1 VRLQAIFVSLLLTA
15 TDSHSAWQVTTTK
28 DSMTDETKKSAVVI
42 NEDGHSF
49 SIYRHPSGAVW
60 ANFSLSSKS
69 LYQLAPQ
76 RPPIFRID
84 KNEPHD
90 VMLEKRLQEMGGGV
104 QAFAWEPKWVNFLV
118 WHGNEAGGRSKML
131 NELMQGTSVVFR
143 YYLFTG
149 GYKETTFS
157 LTDAGPAIADALGI
171 PPVADSAV
179 SANAQAFTAELIA
192 ARKACQQDPKT
203 FRACF
208 EQVSS
213 CRKQANNDPEKFRK
227 CLQ

>member
-1 VRLQAIFVSLLLTA
+1 
-15 TDSHSAWQVTTTK
+15 
-28 DSMTDETKKSAVVI
+28 MTDETRKSAVVI
-42 NEDGHSF
+42 NEDGHSL
-49 SIYRHPSGAVW
+49 SIYRHSSGAVW

-69 LYQLAPQ
+69 FDQLAPQ
-76 RPPIFRID
+76 KPPVFRID

-90 VMLEKRLQEMGGGV
+90 VLLEKRLQEMGSGV

-118 WHGNEAGGRSKML
+118 WHGKEAEGRSKML

-157 LTDAGPAIADALGI
+157 LSGAGPAIPEALGI
-171 PPVADSAV
+171 PPVADPAV
-179 SANAQAFTAELIA
+179 SENAEAFRAELLA
-192 ARKACQQDPKT
+192 ARKACQQDMKT
-203 FRACF
+203 FRPCF
-208 EQVSS
+208 ERVIS
-213 CRKQANNDPEKFRK
+213 CRTQANNDPEKFRK